1 MRFGEVSSWITCA
14 SQIENRRLAGPP
26 CTPEH
31 HPFIHSSIH
40 PSIHP
45 SSYSSSSSTARC
57 HRVVMLESGGNYDV
71 AAMSDILDHGLGE
84 QLAMALLTWGGEQ
97 DQEARRQPRT
107 QPDHHNEAGADARSD
122 SSFDSASD
130 SGFLTPLA
138 RHHVYF
144 HKLMRFADDSTWSNT
159 ALGPHRRDIDAN
171 LEDGN
176 YRDDNLDATD
186 SDSTFTTQPAKST
199 NICARYRQ
207 HRVETMENPPLP
219 PQNWDKELPPT
230 PFDTTPTSS
239 SSHPQMSCRISTFP
253 FSHPCDIPEL
263 ILDPDEGHLHTEPSP
278 LPSGPATPSV
288 VNDIF
293 QPLSQTASPDLEFG
307 PFTPLAL
314 EADPQHSMEQ
324 QQQSRKMSIKTMVSD
339 VSDGL
344 GIIEEEDDVNTDGV
358 SMLTPTEAS
367 FGGAA
372 GGESSIDRFGR
383 ADSRAYQPQA
393 WSISSSAGSIGSSE
407 WRPSIKSSRKS
418 VTLLSRMRGR
428 HSVVQEE
435 PLEKRSLTPY
445 ELSAPAPRQDNDNC
459 VDMPPPPTGSSLPTI
474 HSRTEITSTT
484 NPRFFGRI
492 PWLTSDSQPEK
503 QGTVFGVDLNSSIKM
518 APMKIRVSHR
528 GRGSSYR
535 TYPLGVYKCCEFIRK
550 EGNKAGKAFCS
561 PGNAFNVAQLKE
573 IFNTGPTYGE
583 NFQFE
588 GTNYTV
594 HDAARLILLY
604 LEELPKPLITS
615 SVVRCWVLL
624 ARQEGA
630 IEPPCP
636 RVETGLD
643 FWTEALSR
651 LPTASRNLVKHLL
664 AIFAEVLLQT
674 TGNVTEADSRHF
686 ASAVSRALFHQDTDA
701 SVVAGGAPTASKK
714 KTNKRSVHPT
724 LALAFL
730 IKKRGEYSATLGKAT
745 NMGTK
750 RDTQFLPTTKEIMQ
764 WKG

>member
-1 MRFGEVSSWITCA
+1 
-14 SQIENRRLAGPP
+14 
-26 CTPEH
+26 
-31 HPFIHSSIH
+31 
-40 PSIHP
+40 
-45 SSYSSSSSTARC
+45 
-57 HRVVMLESGGNYDV
+57 MLESGGNYDV

-84 QLAMALLTWGGEQ
+84 QLAAALLAWGGEH
-97 DQEARRQPRT
+97 DQEARRQPRQ
-107 QPDHHNEAGADARSD
+107 QPDHHNEPGFDRPQSD
-122 SSFDSASD
+122 CGLDSASD
-130 SGFLTPLA
+130 SGSLTPLA
-138 RHHVYF
+138 RHHVYIR
-144 HKLMRFADDSTWSNT
+144 KLMRFADDSTWSKT
-159 ALGPHRRDIDAN
+159 APDPHERDIDAHLN
-171 LEDGN
+171 SEDGN
-176 YRDDNLDATD
+176 DDDLGAIK
-186 SDSTFTTQPAKST
+186 SDSTFTTTQPIEST
-199 NICARYRQ
+199 NIGGRYHQ

-219 PQNWDKELPPT
+219 PQKRDKELPPT
-230 PFDTTPTSS
+230 PLDTTPT

-263 ILDPDEGHLHTEPSP
+263 ILDPDEVQLHTEPRP

-288 VNDIF
+288 VNDVF
-293 QPLSQTASPDLEFG
+293 RPLSQIASPDLGFDFG
-307 PFTPLAL
+307 PFIPLTL
-314 EADPQHSMEQ
+314 EADPQHSMQ
-324 QQQSRKMSIKTMVSD
+324 QQQPRKMSIKTMVSE

-367 FGGAA
+367 FGGPV

-383 ADSRAYQPQA
+383 VDSRGYQPQA
-393 WSISSSAGSIGSSE
+393 RSISSSAGSTGSSE
-407 WRPSIKSSRKS
+407 WRPSNKSISSRKS
-418 VTLLSRMRGR
+418 VTLFSRMRGR

-445 ELSAPAPRQDNDNC
+445 ELSAPPPRQDDDNYA
-459 VDMPPPPTGSSLPTI
+459 DMPPPPTGSSLSTTR
-474 HSRTEITSTT
+474 SRTEISSTT
-484 NPRFFGRI
+484 NSRFFGRM
-492 PWLTSDSQPEK
+492 PWLTDSQPEK
-503 QGTVFGVDLNSSIKM
+503 QGTVFGVDLNSSIKL

-535 TYPLGVYKCCEFIRK
+535 TYPLGVYKCCEFIRR
-550 EGNKAGKAFCS
+550 EGIKDGRVFCS

-588 GTNYTV
+588 GTDYTV
-594 HDAARLILLY
+594 HDAARLILLF

-651 LPTASRNLVKHLL
+651 LPTAARNLVKHLL
-664 AIFAEVLLQT
+664 ALFAEVLLQT
-674 TGNVTEADSRHF
+674 TGNITEADSRHF

-701 SVVAGGAPTASKK
+701 SVVAGGAPAVSKK
-714 KTNKRSVHPT
+714 KTNKKNVHPT

-730 IKKRGEYSATLGKAT
+730 IKKRGEYSAMLGKAM